1 LLIIGDG
8 WGSILNCGLGPPP
21 PSYFAKA
28 TKDRS
33 FEESSIL
40 KGFKRKILKKVRNV
54 LYKSVVLD

>member
-1 LLIIGDG
+1 ME
-8 WGSILNCGLGPPP
+8 LGCSTSL
-21 PSYFAKA
+21 SYFAKA